1 MATAEFGTEVT
12 GGAGLLGLGGSL
24 FGGLESASGAKAK
37 YQAEQNIASLEMQV
51 NEQRRQAMEISA
63 RRQQLQNVRN
73 AQQAQATALASAVGS
88 GAQFSSSAQSG
99 QRQAGAEAAYSNL
112 GVSLNEQIGENI
124 FNIESSISAQKIA
137 EAQAESKIA
146 SGQGI
151 SSIFGA
157 IGSQA
162 GNIGKLATLLPIGL

>member
-1 MATAEFGTEVT
+1 MASETFGTEVT
-12 GGAGLLGLGGSL
+12 GGFGLLGAAGSI

-37 YQAEQNIASLEMQV
+37 FQAEENIAGLEMQANNV
-51 NEQRRQAMEISA
+51 RRQAMELSA

-73 AQQAQATALASAVGS
+73 AQQAQSMALASAVNS

-99 QRQAGAEAAYSNL
+99 QRQANAQAAYSNE
-112 GVSLNEQIGENI
+112 GVSQNLQFGEQI
-124 FNIESSISAQKIA
+124 FNIDNSIDQQKIA
-137 EAQAESKIA
+137 EAQAESQIS
-146 SGQGI
+146 SGQGL